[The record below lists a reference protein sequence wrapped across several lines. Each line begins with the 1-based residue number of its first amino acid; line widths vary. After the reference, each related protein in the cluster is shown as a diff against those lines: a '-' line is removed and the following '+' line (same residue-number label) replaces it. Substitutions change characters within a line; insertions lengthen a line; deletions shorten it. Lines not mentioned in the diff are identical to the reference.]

1 MDILNWLNWKKAGRI
16 VSSVTSNGLIPVGE
30 PDPTRDDKYLTV
42 GITVADFAAS
52 LNVGK
57 VVDEEGNVIIANS
70 SENTVDVAN
79 GASHLIPDFSGT
91 LIVNDHYDGRV
102 ESWIAGGGDTV
113 LLGATN
119 LGGGVCGSTLTIS
132 GAGYEWTNE
141 DNLNGPFTFTVVK
154 TRNEA

>member
-1 MDILNWLNWKKAGRI
+1 MDILNWLSWKKAGRI
-16 VSSVTSNGLIPVGE
+16 VSSLSNNALIAVGE
-30 PDPTRDDKYLTV
+30 PDPKREDKYLTV
-42 GITVADFAAS
+42 GITVDNFAAS

-57 VVDEEGNVIIANS
+57 VIDAEGNVITANS
-70 SENTVDVAN
+70 SENTVTVAN
-79 GASHLIPDFSGT
+79 GASHLIPNFSGT

-102 ESWIAGGGDTV
+102 ESWIAGGGDTL

-132 GAGYEWTNE
+132 GTGYEWTNI
-141 DNLNGPFTFTVVK
+141 DNLTGPFTFTVVK

>member
-1 MDILNWLNWKKAGRI
+1 MDILNWLNWKKSGRI
-16 VSSVTSNGLIPVGE
+16 VSSVTNNGLIPVGE

-52 LNVGK
+52 LNVGT
-57 VVDEEGNVIIANS
+57 VVDEEGNVITANS
-70 SENTVDVAN
+70 SQNTVDVAN

-119 LGGGVCGSTLTIS
+119 LGGGVCGSTLTMS
-132 GAGYEWTNE
+132 SNGYEWTNV
-141 DNLNGPFTFTVVK
+141 DNLLGPFTFTVIK